1 MLCKIKDLILGL
13 NAEQITLISVLV
25 TLIIFVAGQHS
36 ERKFKKHEIR
46 RTEYKK
52 FIALLEQSF
61 TGGIKQTNPDV
72 RKAFFDTGVSLLL
85 YGSKRVYKKYVF
97 FREYTTN
104 PIAQKSKHN
113 DGKVLMYVIA
123 DILKT
128 IRHEVGL
135 TSVSELE
142 SNEVLSFIV
151 NDVGTNPLSRID
163 SYKAQYNIFM
173 IKCEI
178 FFFNRVKLLTTR
190 KAYYLFIK
198 PVFGVISLLAKYLM
212 IPIGKLFSFLTRES
226 ESKAMQREENKQ
238 SKTDSC
244 PRKSDKPILRKRQG
258 LVAKGFALEWKAQNW
273 VVRNIWRKSAL
284 IQKVERFCL
293 PIVVFGVIMWGLGV
307 IPLEIAF
314 WISGISSLT
323 MLACEFLGDTQNA
336 MTTLG
341 GFLKVGIY
349 IILILLI
356 VILVTMTKALE
367 QIFRGTTGQYC
378 VLIIVSVL
386 LSLIWGAYSS
396 FCNAEVATL
405 ANALLTGGIGL
416 IILTKDLLVKTLC
429 IELPIVF
436 INEEFMA
443 QMASLG
449 FDSSQ
454 TIDGVFSLL
463 FYPILFMVGWA
474 TMVCAAKKYWID
486 KYNNGDDI
494 ERLVQ

>member
-1 MLCKIKDLILGL
+1 MSIGEQALEILCKMKDLILGL
-13 NAEQITLISVLV
+13 NAEHITLISVLV

-61 TGGIKQTNPDV
+61 TGGIDQTDPSV
-72 RKAFFDTGVSLLL
+72 RKVFFDTGVSLLL

-151 NDVGTNPLSRID
+151 KDVGTNPLSRID

-173 IKCEI
+173 IKCEM
-178 FFFNRVKLLTTR
+178 FFFNRVKLVATR
-190 KAYYLFIK
+190 KVYYQFIK
-198 PVFGVISLLAKYLM
+198 PVFGVISLLVKYL
-212 IPIGKLFSFLTRES
+212 ITSIGKLFSFFTREYKP
-226 ESKAMQREENKQ
+226 KARQKEENIQ
-238 SKTDSC
+238 SETDSSS
-244 PRKSDKPILRKRQG
+244 RKSDQSKCHKRQG
-258 LVAKGFALEWKAQNW
+258 LVAIGFALEWKAQNW
-273 VVRNIWRKSAL
+273 VVHNIWRKSASIQRVGCFCFL
-284 IQKVERFCL
+284 ILVLWLVMF
-293 PIVVFGVIMWGLGV
+293 GLGV
-307 IPLEIAF
+307 IPWGIAF
-314 WISGISSLT
+314 WISGIPSIT
-323 MLACEFLGDTQNA
+323 MLVCVFLGDTQNA

-341 GFLKVGIY
+341 GFLKVGIH
-349 IILILLI
+349 LMVFLLI
-356 VILVTMTKALE
+356 VILATIPTAFE
-367 QIFRGTTGQYC
+367 QIFQGTVSQYFI
-378 VLIIVSVL
+378 LIIVSVI
-386 LSLIWGAYSS
+386 LSLFWGAYSS

-405 ANALLTGGIGL
+405 ANALLTGGMGL
-416 IILTKDLLVKTLC
+416 VILTKDFLVKTLC
-429 IELPIVF
+429 IESPIVF

-454 TIDGVFSLL
+454 TIDGVRSQE
-463 FYPILFMVGWA
+463 IL
-474 TMVCAAKKYWID
+474 D
-486 KYNNGDDI
+486 
-494 ERLVQ
+494 